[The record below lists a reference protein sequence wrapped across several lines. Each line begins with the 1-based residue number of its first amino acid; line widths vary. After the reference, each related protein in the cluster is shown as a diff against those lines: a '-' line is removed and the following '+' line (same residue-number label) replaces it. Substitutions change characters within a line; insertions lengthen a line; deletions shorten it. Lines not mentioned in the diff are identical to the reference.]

1 MKNKTLLSVVLL
13 IMMLPVLSTG
23 AEATSLWTEN
33 SQAVFVKSA
42 RHEVGDLLTLII
54 VEQSSATYQSVSKGQ
69 EDAGFR
75 VGPGAGLLTNLL
87 PYLQGGM
94 DSSYSGSGS
103 TNRDSQLSAR
113 LTVTVVDIEP
123 EGGNLLVEGRQRI
136 RINHEEQDLIV
147 RGRIRPAHVR
157 ADNTIYS
164 SYMADA
170 EIEYKGKGV
179 VADHSRP
186 GVITRFFAWLF

>member
-1 MKNKTLLSVVLL
+1 MKNKPLLLAVLL
-13 IMMLPVLSTG
+13 AIVLPVFSAG
-23 AEATSLWTEN
+23 AAATSLWTEN

-42 RHEVGDLLTLII
+42 RHRVGDLLTLII
-54 VEQSSATYQSVSKGQ
+54 IEQSSATYKNASKGQ
-69 EDAGFR
+69 ENVGFR
-75 VGPGAGLLTNLL
+75 VGPGGGLLTNLL

-103 TNRDSQLSAR
+103 TNRDSQLTAR

-123 EGGNLLVEGRQRI
+123 ETGNLLVEGRQRI
-136 RINHEEQDLIV
+136 IINDEEQDLIV
-147 RGRIRPAHVR
+147 RGRIRPEDVR

-170 EIEYKGKGV
+170 EIEYRGKGV
-179 VADHSRP
+179 VDDHGRP
-186 GVITRFFAWLF
+186 GIITRFFAWLF

>member
-1 MKNKTLLSVVLL
+1 MRKKTMSAAVLIILLSLFS
-13 IMMLPVLSTG
+13 IA

-42 RHEVGDLLTLII
+42 RHQVGDLLTLII
-54 VEQSSATYQSVSKGQ
+54 IEQSSATYQNASKGQ
-69 EDAGFR
+69 ENVGFR
-75 VGPGAGLLTNLL
+75 VGPGGGLLTNLL

-103 TNRDSQLSAR
+103 TNRDSQLNAR

-123 EGGNLLVEGRQRI
+123 ETGNLLVEGRQRI
-136 RINHEEQDLIV
+136 IINHEEQDLIV
-147 RGRIRPAHVR
+147 RGRIRPDDIR

-170 EIEYKGKGV
+170 EIEYRGKGV
-179 VADHSRP
+179 VDEHSRP